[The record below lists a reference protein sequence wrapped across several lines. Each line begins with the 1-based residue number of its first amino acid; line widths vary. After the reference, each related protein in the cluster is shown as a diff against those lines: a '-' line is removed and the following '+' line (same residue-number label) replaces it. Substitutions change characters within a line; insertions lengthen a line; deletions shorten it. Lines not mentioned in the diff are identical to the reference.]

1 MGRKLKIWKLLGCI
15 GDQSHNCTLGIS
27 YLQRSHRISHAV
39 RSLVDLYTET
49 LGGMIWKVK
58 AERMLSVGHASLV
71 LIKRCSSYAGYHNS
85 DTPKQFI
92 VGARFREDQMLLGV
106 H

>member
-58 AERMLSVGHASLV
+58 AERMLSVRHASLV
-71 LIKRCSSYAGYHNS
+71 LIKRCSSYS

-92 VGARFREDQMLLGV
+92 VGARFRDQMLLGV